1 MQSREK
7 KPIGMQMKAIDTGSL
22 FYIVLLLSAH
32 FQWVD
37 GWEIDS
43 ETSPISPVLFMNNL
57 SLVRTGYGRYSFCFS
72 GDFSSGA
79 HILIVIVPI
88 DRIWVFERVAI
99 SKPREREKDDVVN
112 THTHRQNA
120 DSQNR

>member
-88 DRIWVFERVAI
+88 DRHMGFW
-99 SKPREREKDDVVN
+99 KGGN
-112 THTHRQNA
+112 Q
-120 DSQNR
+120 